1 MNIPRLAPLMTFAL
15 LSACA
20 GANDAPSLAKRPFEK
35 MPTASSDPA
44 PPVAPRPIEAMDAG
58 ALQRVAAAV
67 SKAESGSQGFEA
79 AIEHARSI
87 LAQAIGAAP
96 HSEAWIAG
104 QMELSVV
111 ERARAPVQSA
121 LADLDQEYRAM
132 VSAGTTQLADPIHT
146 ALAKVEAMDAAQAA
160 RLAAI
165 RPR

>member
-1 MNIPRLAPLMTFAL
+1 MISLRIPTLLAFAL

-35 MPTASSDPA
+35 MPVASNDPA
-44 PPVAPRPIEAMDAG
+44 PPPPPLPIEAADPG

-67 SKAESGSQGFEA
+67 SKAEQGSRNFEA
-79 AIEHARSI
+79 ALDRARAV
-87 LAQAIGAAP
+87 LGRAAGAALQ
-96 HSEAWIAG
+96 SEAWIAG
-104 QMELSVV
+104 QMELSAI
-111 ERARAPVQSA
+111 ERAREPVQSA

-132 VSAGTTQLADPIHT
+132 VSAGTTQLSDPIHSAMT
-146 ALAKVEAMDAAQAA
+146 KVEAIDATQEA